1 MQQRHVKY
9 EDTPYSLEP
18 NCKESPGGL
27 QDLQV
32 ILWVAKAANL
42 GNSWHEL
49 AVRGLITDTEAR
61 QLKRNEQAFKD
72 IRIRL
77 HTHTKRAKTAW
88 YLMSRHPLQS
98 HSVSH
103 NRVAPRQ

>member
-61 QLKRNEQAFKD
+61 QLKRNERPLKISVSVC
-72 IRIRL
+72 IRIPNAR
-77 HTHTKRAKTAW
+77 R
-88 YLMSRHPLQS
+88 P
-98 HSVSH
+98 
-103 NRVAPRQ
+103 PGI